1 MALEDAV
8 ILAKS
13 LRDTPDLDSAL
24 SLYETCRRPRVEHN
38 ITASG
43 EISRGTRTPSRTGR
57 APSPQRPGDDTLTRQ
72 LDWNVDL
79 RTASGAAD

>member
-13 LRDTPDLDSAL
+13 LRDTPDVDSAL
-24 SLYETCRRPRVEHN
+24 SLYEACRRPRVEHN

-43 EISRGTRTPSRTGR
+43 EISRGTRTPPRTGR
-57 APSPQRPGDDTLTRQ
+57 APSPQRPGDDTLARQ
-72 LDWNVDL
+72 LDWDVDMN
-79 RTASGAAD
+79 AVPGNAD

>member
-13 LRDTPDLDSAL
+13 LRDTPGLDSAL
-24 SLYETCRRPRVEHN
+24 ALYEACRRPRVEHN

-43 EISRGTRTPSRTGR
+43 EISRGTRAPARTGR
-57 APSPQRPGDDTLTRQ
+57 APSPSVPATTPWPANWTGT
-72 LDWNVDL
+72 
-79 RTASGAAD
+79 SI

>member
-24 SLYETCRRPRVEHN
+24 SLYEACRRPRVEHN

-43 EISRGTRTPSRTGR
+43 EISRGAGSPPRTSR
-57 APSPQRPGDDTLTRQ
+57 APSPQRPGDDTLALQ
-72 LDWNVDL
+72 LDWGLDMRNFAGNGD
-79 RTASGAAD
+79 